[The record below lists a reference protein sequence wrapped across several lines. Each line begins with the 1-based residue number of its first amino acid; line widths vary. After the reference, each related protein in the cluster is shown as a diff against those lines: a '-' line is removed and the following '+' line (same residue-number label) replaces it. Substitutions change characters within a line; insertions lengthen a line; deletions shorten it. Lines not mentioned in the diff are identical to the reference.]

1 MLGENQ
7 VSVLNLFRKDIFL
20 KASIKNMAD
29 KLKKSYPRIYEAVK
43 GFEKEGVLKIER
55 VGRSDIVSI
64 DLNEKSI
71 SFLSFLDEQEAFKKG
86 IPHSRDILS
95 IQELSNYIV
104 IVTGS
109 YASGKATK
117 KSDLDTVVIIPD
129 DKDPVALH
137 KLIENKTLI
146 WQPSI
151 HLYIFRQKDFTEML
165 LSEEENYGKEIF
177 KNHIMLKGASR
188 YYELVREAIKHGFRN

>member
-1 MLGENQ
+1 MLGKNQ

-20 KASIKNMAD
+20 KASIKNIAD
-29 KLKKSYPRIYEAVK
+29 RLKKSYPRVYEAVK
-43 GFEKEGVLKIER
+43 KFEKEGVLNIER

-64 DLNEKSI
+64 DLNEKAV
-71 SFLSFLDEQEAFKKG
+71 SFLSFLDEQEMFKKDV
-86 IPHSRDILS
+86 PHLQKILS
-95 IQELSNYIV
+95 IKEISNHI
-104 IVTGS
+104 IIIAGS

-117 KSDLDTVVIIPD
+117 KSDLDMVIISD
-129 DKDPVALH
+129 DKYPVALH

-151 HLYIFRQKDFTEML
+151 HLYTFKQKDFIEML
-165 LSEEENYGKEIF
+165 ISEEENYGKEIF
-177 KNHIMLKGASR
+177 KNHIILKGASR